1 MTWKVTFY
9 SGRLEA
15 EILALSAGYEPI
27 KIHRTAKDAKESKQF
42 DSVTNSTDWVNGLLS
57 TYI

>member
-1 MTWKVTFY
+1 MAWKVTFY

-27 KIHRTAKDAKESKQF
+27 KIHRTAKDAKNAKRSDICAQ
-42 DSVTNSTDWVNGLLS
+42 
-57 TYI
+57 